1 MSFCS
6 SCGASLTSSDK
17 FCTQCGTKVGSI
29 PPPNESKRGQDSSKE
44 SGSFFGAD
52 IPIVESAKGKLKNL
66 YQRSRGRNYE
76 REGQIN
82 ENMKMRRFKLQSY
95 HMDDLVQEFQNWMDW
110 KNFNHQRLRTENGDL
125 LIQLQKKGEWKHYLG
140 MGTALNVLFTNEHD
154 VLILQVGAGKWM
166 DKALAVGVG
175 AIFLWPFAVTGAFGA
190 IEQAT
195 IPKAVFNFVEEY
207 CDEMH
212 FRDGA

>member
-29 PPPNESKRGQDSSKE
+29 PPNESKRGENSK
-44 SGSFFGAD
+44 GSFFGSD

-66 YQRSRGRNYE
+66 YQRSRGRNSE
-76 REGQIN
+76 REGEIN
-82 ENMKMRRFKLQSY
+82 ENMKMRRFKLQEH
-95 HMDDLVQEFQNWMDW
+95 HMDDLINEFQNWVNW
-110 KNFNHQRLRTENGDL
+110 KNFNHQRLRTEEGGL
-125 LIQLQKKGEWKHYLG
+125 LIQIQKKGEWKHYLG
-140 MGTALNVLFTNEHD
+140 MGTALNILFTNEHD

-175 AIFLWPFAVTGAFGA
+175 AIFLWPFAVTATLGA

-195 IPKAVFNFVEEY
+195 LPKAVFNFVEEY
-207 CDEMH
+207 CDEMQ
-212 FRDGA
+212 FRDDSDDV